1 MIRSDWFK
9 RQLDVLVAALAA
21 AIGLKQKGDVPG
33 ALAALDASIR
43 QAFGMSGQL
52 ALGLPL
58 EDFLNFATRGVA
70 PTPELLDALSGLF
83 KEWAS
88 LLQAQGRAPEAELA
102 LARSQEL
109 SERAKP
115 S

>member
-9 RQLDVLVAALAA
+9 RQVDVLVRALAGA
-21 AIGLKQKGDVPG
+21 LGLKQKGELPA
-33 ALAALDASIR
+33 ALAALEGSIQ

-58 EDFLNFATRGVA
+58 EDFLSFATRGVA
-70 PTPELLDALSGLF
+70 PSPELFKALADLF
-83 KEWAS
+83 NEWAV
-88 LLQAQGRAPEAELA
+88 LLRSQGRAAEADLA
-102 LARSQEL
+102 LARSREFSQRVE
-109 SERAKP
+109 P